1 MKVEVVRNVDVEPKY
16 KSLYLGLG
24 VQIFKLDL
32 LFGSGHFSVSLN
44 NTRIAD
50 LQHKDREVFITP
62 KELGSIEIRV
72 EDLEIP
78 ESAVATA
85 EILISDVHRLTLWAP
100 RTLIEQ
106 GDQLELTVSAYD
118 NHLAEFDKDQYDLM
132 NFNIEAEMTGVIKQ
146 SGLKAVQ
153 TIQSNRVFEAK
164 GIEPGIYQ
172 IVATTL
178 RHNYLKLQSSG

>member
-1 MKVEVVRNVDVEPKY
+1 MKIEVVRNVDVEPKY

-24 VQIFKLDL
+24 VQTFKLDL
-32 LFGSGHFSVSLN
+32 LFGSGHFSVTLN
-44 NTRIAD
+44 DTRIAD
-50 LQHKDREVFITP
+50 LQHKDREVFISP

-78 ESAVATA
+78 ESEIANA
-85 EILISDVHRLTLWAP
+85 EILISDVHRLNLWAP

-132 NFNIEAEMTGVIKQ
+132 NFHIEAEMTGVIKQ

-153 TIQSNRVFEAK
+153 TI
-164 GIEPGIYQ
+164 
-172 IVATTL
+172 
-178 RHNYLKLQSSG
+178 